1 MKKYHLY
8 ITLLCLWSLA
18 SCTRD
23 NVDDVKFDV
32 QIEDETN
39 LRVGTPVTF
48 KFAGNAEYITFF
60 SGEPGNS
67 YDNIQRVEANV
78 ASMQLNCTV
87 KQQYT
92 DNEYRLKE
100 IVHAYISED
109 FNGDYTIESIQ
120 DATWQDVTGQ
130 EYGQIAVPLTI
141 NSATDEISSKVDWSE
156 YKGKPFYLAFQY
168 NAFKR
173 NSVPAS
179 DGGGRYLMQ
188 PRVDIN
194 PLTLTRTT
202 EDGLEMI
209 WENAIT
215 DWAFRIVYENSTQQ
229 GNYQVTDGGL
239 LFQPQK
245 NKEHTDDDVI
255 VWMVSR
261 QLNPQEV
268 EPDRGT
274 AIKSTEAY
282 LPAYSHTYSKP
293 GTYTATFIATNANLW
308 DSEQKIKEITFTIN
322 E

>member
-141 NSATDEISSKVDWSE
+141 NSATD
-156 YKGKPFYLAFQY
+156 
-168 NAFKR
+168 
-173 NSVPAS
+173 
-179 DGGGRYLMQ
+179 
-188 PRVDIN
+188 
-194 PLTLTRTT
+194 
-202 EDGLEMI
+202 
-209 WENAIT
+209 
-215 DWAFRIVYENSTQQ
+215 
-229 GNYQVTDGGL
+229 
-239 LFQPQK
+239 
-245 NKEHTDDDVI
+245 
-255 VWMVSR
+255 
-261 QLNPQEV
+261 
-268 EPDRGT
+268 
-274 AIKSTEAY
+274 
-282 LPAYSHTYSKP
+282 
-293 GTYTATFIATNANLW
+293 
-308 DSEQKIKEITFTIN
+308 
-322 E
+322 